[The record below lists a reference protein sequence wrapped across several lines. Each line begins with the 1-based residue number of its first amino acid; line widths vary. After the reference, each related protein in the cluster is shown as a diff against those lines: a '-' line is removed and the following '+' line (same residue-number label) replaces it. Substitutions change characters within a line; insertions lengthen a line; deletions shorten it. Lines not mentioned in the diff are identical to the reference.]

1 MSNATELNK
10 RIDQAQDHSLFN
22 GHHFSQI
29 GNKNLSPARD
39 VLNNFDASYQQSQ
52 KRMQSIACLD

>member
-29 GNKNLSPARD
+29 GNKNLSPAREA
-39 VLNNFDASYQQSQ
+39 LNNFDASYQQS
-52 KRMQSIACLD
+52 